1 MYENYCII
9 GSCYN
14 ANRYL
19 ENIDAKFTII
29 LKRKVIINKWN
40 INKYCTDKVR
50 VLNKNSNLRV
60 YEFGFSTGTPL
71 Y

>member
-1 MYENYCII
+1 M
-9 GSCYN
+9 YN
-14 ANRYL
+14 ANRYS

-60 YEFGFSTGTPL
+60 YEFGFSAGTPL